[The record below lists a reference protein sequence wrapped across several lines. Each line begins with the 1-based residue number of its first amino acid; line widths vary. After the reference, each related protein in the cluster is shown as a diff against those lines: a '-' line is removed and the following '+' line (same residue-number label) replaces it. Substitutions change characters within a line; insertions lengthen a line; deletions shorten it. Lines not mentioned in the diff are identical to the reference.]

1 MSRPTLWALAG
12 VAALAV
18 AVIVF
23 LPSSELP
30 SRGIILI
37 RRELAH
43 AGAPLWL
50 RDADL
55 WEKLLNVALFMPLGF
70 LGGLLRPRWPVWAWA
85 LVGLTAA
92 LTIETV
98 QVAMPGRDGSGWDV
112 ATNATGALLGACLA
126 RAVLSLV
133 SSARRRSSAA

>member
-12 VAALAV
+12 VVALAV

-30 SRGIILI
+30 SRGIVVI
-37 RRELAH
+37 RRELAQ
-43 AGAPLWL
+43 AGAPMWL
-50 RDADL
+50 RDSDL
-55 WEKLLNVALFMPLGF
+55 WEKLLNVVLFTPLGF
-70 LGGLLRPRWPVWAWA
+70 MGALLRPRWPVWVWA
-85 LVGLTAA
+85 LVGLITT

-112 ATNATGALLGACLA
+112 ATNTTGALLGACLA
-126 RAVLSLV
+126 RVVLRV
-133 SSARRRSSAA
+133 SSAGRRSSAA

>member
-30 SRGIILI
+30 SSVVTFI
-37 RRELAH
+37 RRELAQ
-43 AGAPLWL
+43 AGAPMWL

-55 WEKLLNVALFMPLGF
+55 WERLLNVALFVPVGVVLA
-70 LGGLLRPRWPVWAWA
+70 LLLRRWPLLGIV
-85 LVGLTAA
+85 LLGAA
-92 LTIETV
+92 ASLAFELF
-98 QVAMPGRDGSGWDV
+98 QAYLLPDRDGSLWDV
-112 ATNATGALLGACLA
+112 TTNTVGTAIGAGLVALTRGSVTWATP
-126 RAVLSLV
+126 
-133 SSARRRSSAA
+133 RR